1 MFDPELSYGQ
11 LPALTGF
18 ALRRASILDF
28 GRFSEAVGDKAI
40 TPLRYSVLEIIGA
53 NPRIQ
58 QVRLADT
65 LGLSKPAATLAINFW
80 EERGYVTRQRL
91 GKDRRS
97 YGIEL
102 TDIGKNAL
110 EDLRRRVA
118 EHDAALTRALAEN
131 ELIMLRS
138 MLERIYLR

>member
-1 MFDPELSYGQ
+1 MFDPELNYGQ
-11 LPALTGF
+11 LPSLTGF

-28 GRFSEAVGDKAI
+28 GRFGEAVGDKAI

-53 NPRIQ
+53 NPGIQ

-80 EERGYVTRQRL
+80 EERECASRERL

-97 YGIEL
+97 YGIQL
-102 TDIGKNAL
+102 TEGGKIAL
-110 EDLRRRVA
+110 EDLRAKVA
-118 EHDAALTRALAEN
+118 AHDAALTKSLTQDELVTLRALLA
-131 ELIMLRS
+131 
-138 MLERIYLR
+138 RIYSG